1 MTAKFAEAEAF
12 VIPSTCVP
20 WTKFQGLII
29 AVYGLLIAFRFV
41 KTVAFFEPDT
51 FFLFLSHGKRPI
63 AENYHSIDSSYGTLF
78 LTSGAVYI
86 IA

>member
-20 WTKFQGLII
+20 WIKFQDLLE
-29 AVYGLLIAFRFV
+29 AADGLLIAFRFV
-41 KTVAFFEPDT
+41 KTVAFFEPGIS
-51 FFLFLSHGKRPI
+51 FVFLSHGKLSI
-63 AENYHSIDSSYGTLF
+63 AEDFHSTDSFYGSLS
-78 LTSGAVYI
+78 LTGGDVYI